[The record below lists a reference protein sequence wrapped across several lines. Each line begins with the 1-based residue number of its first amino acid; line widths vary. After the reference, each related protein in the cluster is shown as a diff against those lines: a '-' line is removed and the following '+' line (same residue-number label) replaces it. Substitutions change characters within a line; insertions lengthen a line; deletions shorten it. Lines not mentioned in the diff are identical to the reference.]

1 MATGFLGTLGLLSA
15 QQPPEGILYQNLW
28 SYYHASN
35 NGFLTTGLV
44 KCGPLSKLCLDAN
57 FNTKGS
63 VDLFVDQNIFWL
75 VPPFKIPFIGA
86 TYGALVDVPFAIADA
101 SAGGSIQPALVFN
114 GFRSSG
120 TLLGPTLETA
130 GGSTKGSIA
139 DIYFEPI
146 NLGWYFK
153 QLDAMV
159 TGGFFAP
166 TGPYNSGAKLNIG
179 DGHWTGVLGLGGI
192 LYADRERTWALSVM
206 AHYLIYASQ
215 MGRPYTL
222 GDDVP
227 FEWGAS
233 KTFNLSTEDVSQITF
248 GAVGYAQWQATDNQ
262 ISVAPNGPFE
272 SSTIRRLEETKKQIY
287 AAGPAV
293 QVLTKFGLF
302 ALRYY
307 DEFGARATPSGQQLM
322 FSVTLAGKPW

>member
-1 MATGFLGTLGLLSA
+1 MRRVPQIAALVVVVLTMTIPTPARAQHGDWLLGTLGLLSA

-44 KCGPLSKLCLDAN
+44 KCGPLSKLCLGAN

-63 VDLFVDQNIFWL
+63 LDLFVDQNIFWL

-101 SAGGSIQPALVFN
+101 SAGASIQPALVFN

-130 GGSTKGSIA
+130 GGATKGSIA

-153 QLDAMV
+153 QVDAMV
-159 TGGFFAP
+159 RGGSLPRLDRTTRALGSISAMA
-166 TGPYNSGAKLNIG
+166 TGP
-179 DGHWTGVLGLGGI
+179 
-192 LYADRERTWALSVM
+192 ECWA
-206 AHYLIYASQ
+206 
-215 MGRPYTL
+215 
-222 GDDVP
+222 
-227 FEWGAS
+227 
-233 KTFNLSTEDVSQITF
+233 
-248 GAVGYAQWQATDNQ
+248 
-262 ISVAPNGPFE
+262 SVA
-272 SSTIRRLEETKKQIY
+272 SCT
-287 AAGPAV
+287 
-293 QVLTKFGLF
+293 LTANVRGHC
-302 ALRYY
+302 RSW
-307 DEFGARATPSGQQLM
+307 RNS
-322 FSVTLAGKPW
+322 